1 MSDFSCRSNVPC
13 TGLAFVG
20 SLIIGVIAAI
30 LRITAVITVTPAF
43 LWVVFGIAVGL
54 LLLALLIS
62 AFSEQ
67 GTLRDCR
74 NTLSALLTGI
84 LGSILTS
91 VILLAVT
98 FAATSIVGALV
109 VGALA
114 FFFAFMLS
122 TVACYIKC
130 LA

>member
-1 MSDFSCRSNVPC
+1 MSDFNCRNNVSC
-13 TGLAFVG
+13 TALAFIG

-43 LWVVFGIAVGL
+43 LWVVFGIAIAFLIL
-54 LLLALLIS
+54 LLLIS
-62 AFSEQ
+62 AFSDREARM
-67 GTLRDCR
+67 TCSS
-74 NTLSALLTGI
+74 TLSAVLTGI

-98 FAATSIVGALV
+98 FAATSIVGALIA
-109 VGALA
+109 GALA
-114 FFFAFMLS
+114 FFFSFMLS